1 MLFGP
6 GLSLTHTIRGITITT
21 LSRRRN
27 KVSLKMEAVVLAGGK
42 GTRLR
47 PYTNDIPKPLIPLG
61 DKPIIEILLGQ
72 LKKGGVTKAHIA
84 VNHLAHMVTA
94 ALGDGSALGLELRYS
109 IEDSPLGTI
118 GPLKLLCD
126 LPEHFLVVNGD
137 ILSDIN
143 VSELFD
149 FHCRQK
155 GLLTVATHQR
165 TERIDFGVL
174 ESDGSGRV
182 MGFTEK
188 PRYDFSVSMG
198 IYVFS
203 RELLKY
209 VPDGKPFGFDELVLA
224 LLASGERVFS
234 FPYAG
239 FWLDL
244 GRLDDYENAL
254 RNQDEILQLMK

>member
-1 MLFGP
+1 
-6 GLSLTHTIRGITITT
+6 
-21 LSRRRN
+21 
-27 KVSLKMEAVVLAGGK
+27 MEAVVLAGGK

-94 ALGDGSALGLELRYS
+94 ALGGGSAIGLELRYS
-109 IEDSPLGTI
+109 VEDSPLGTI

-182 MGFTEK
+182 TGFTEK

-209 VPDGKPFGFDELVLA
+209 VPDRKPFGFDELVLA
-224 LLASGERVFS
+224 LLARGERVFS